1 MFLFHKKM
9 QFFVYLSLQDIDIY
23 SDIDNNI
30 TAEKLKQME
39 KELQDEAAKKNAAI
53 KVIWVVEFSWE
64 GTKIREIQYP
74 QKKIIFFL
82 SIGMVSTCQKVP
94 TSDFQS

>member
-1 MFLFHKKM
+1 M

-53 KVIWVVEFSWE
+53 KVIWFVEFSR
-64 GTKIREIQYP
+64 GGGGNKISSEEIVYC
-74 QKKIIFFL
+74 IL
-82 SIGMVSTCQKVP
+82 SVDIVASCQKVIK
-94 TSDFQS
+94 SDFQIFYVKNQQ

>member
-1 MFLFHKKM
+1 MNVFSSQKM

-53 KVIWVVEFSWE
+53 KVIWFVEFSRE
-64 GTKIREIQYP
+64 GTKLGRFNILKRI
-74 QKKIIFFL
+74 
-82 SIGMVSTCQKVP
+82 
-94 TSDFQS
+94 

>member
-1 MFLFHKKM
+1 M
-9 QFFVYLSLQDIDIY
+9 QFFVYSSLQDVDIY

-53 KVIWVVEFSWE
+53 KVIWVVEFSRE
-64 GTKIREIQYP
+64 STKFGKFNTLKR
-74 QKKIIFFL
+74 FFFVNWHGVNL
-82 SIGMVSTCQKVP
+82 SKSANI
-94 TSDFQS
+94 

>member
-1 MFLFHKKM
+1 M

-30 TAEKLKQME
+30 TSEKLKQME

-53 KVIWVVEFSWE
+53 KVIWVVEFSRK
-64 GTKIREIQYP
+64 GTKLGRFNILKRNGI
-74 QKKIIFFL
+74 FL
-82 SIGMVSTCQKVP
+82 SKL
-94 TSDFQS
+94 F

>member
-1 MFLFHKKM
+1 M

-53 KVIWVVEFSWE
+53 KVIWVVEFSRE
-64 GTKIREIQYP
+64 VTKLGRFNILKRKY
-74 QKKIIFFL
+74 IFF
-82 SIGMVSTCQKVP
+82 CQLAWCQLVKKCQHLIFKVN
-94 TSDFQS
+94 FLGKN

>member
-1 MFLFHKKM
+1 M
-9 QFFVYLSLQDIDIY
+9 QFFVYSSLQDIDIY

-74 QKKIIFFL
+74 QKKIIFFVNWHGVNL
-82 SIGMVSTCQKVP
+82 SKSANI
-94 TSDFQS
+94 

>member
-1 MFLFHKKM
+1 M
-9 QFFVYLSLQDIDIY
+9 QFFVYSSLQDTDIY

-53 KVIWVVEFSWE
+53 KVIWVVEFLRE
-64 GTKIREIQYP
+64 GTKLGRFNIL
-74 QKKIIFFL
+74 KSKLFFFL

-94 TSDFQS
+94 KSDFQSQLSR